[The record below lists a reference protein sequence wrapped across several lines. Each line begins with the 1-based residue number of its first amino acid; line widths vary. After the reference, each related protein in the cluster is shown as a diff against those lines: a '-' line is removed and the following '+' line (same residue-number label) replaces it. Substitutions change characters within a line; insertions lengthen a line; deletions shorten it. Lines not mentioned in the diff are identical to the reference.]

1 MKIKELLSELS
12 FHGRKCTKDCSGH
25 SAGYAWAAQHPNAV
39 PHSASNSFNG
49 GAEVRADQVKANKI
63 VRPKVRNAQG
73 KFAPNPVARKP
84 AAAKPTGPVA
94 PIKPV

>member
-1 MKIKELLSELS
+1 MKINEVLAELS

-25 SAGYAWAAQHPNAV
+25 SAGYAWAAQHPGAQGT
-39 PHSASNSFNG
+39 SSSKSFNG
-49 GAEVRADQVKANKI
+49 GVEVRADQVAANKI

-73 KFAPNPVARKP
+73 KFAPNPQQRKP
-84 AAAKPTGPVA
+84 AQAKPTGPVA